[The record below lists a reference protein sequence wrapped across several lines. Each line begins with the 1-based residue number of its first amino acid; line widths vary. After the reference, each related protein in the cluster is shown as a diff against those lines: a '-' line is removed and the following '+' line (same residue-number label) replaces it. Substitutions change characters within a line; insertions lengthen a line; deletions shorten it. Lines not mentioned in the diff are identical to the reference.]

1 MAKTTMKTLLLTTFA
16 ALALTMGT
24 LGAAAK
30 KPATV
35 IHVVTIKWKE
45 GTTPDQIAGA
55 LKGAETV
62 SNSYKGISR
71 VWTKALK
78 VQGSGYTHAI
88 VMEFKNEQAL
98 KDYTDSPAQKEWYK
112 IYLPLRG
119 ESTTHDITN

>member
-1 MAKTTMKTLLLTTFA
+1 MKTLLLTTFA
-16 ALALTMGT
+16 ALALTTGI
-24 LGAAAK
+24 LEAAAK
-30 KPATV
+30 KPVSV

-45 GTTPDQIAGA
+45 GTTPDQIAAA

-62 SNSYKGISR
+62 SNSYSGIER
-71 VWTKALK
+71 IWTKALK

-88 VMEFKNEQAL
+88 VMEFKDEKSL

-112 IYLPLRG
+112 IYLPIRG

>member
-1 MAKTTMKTLLLTTFA
+1 MKTLLLIFVA
-16 ALALTMGT
+16 ALAVSTME
-24 LGAAAK
+24 AAAK

-45 GTTPDQIAGA
+45 GTTPEQIAGA

-62 SNSYKGISR
+62 SNAYKGITR

-88 VMEFKNEQAL
+88 VMEFKDEKAL
-98 KDYTDSPAQKEWYK
+98 KDYTDSAAQKEWYK

>member
-1 MAKTTMKTLLLTTFA
+1 MKTLLLTVVA
-16 ALALTMGT
+16 AVALTMGT
-24 LGAAAK
+24 VEAKAK
-30 KPATV
+30 KPTTV

-45 GTTPDQIAGA
+45 GTTPEQIASA

-62 SNSYKGISR
+62 SDTYNGITR

-88 VMEFKNEQAL
+88 VMEFKSEQAL

>member
-1 MAKTTMKTLLLTTFA
+1 MKTLLLTVVA
-16 ALALTMGT
+16 AVALTMGT
-24 LGAAAK
+24 VEAKAK
-30 KPATV
+30 KPTTV

-45 GTTPDQIAGA
+45 GTTPEQIARA

-62 SNSYKGISR
+62 SDTYKGITR

-88 VMEFKNEQAL
+88 VMEFKSEQAL
-98 KDYTDSPAQKEWYK
+98 KDYTDSPAQKEWYE

>member
-1 MAKTTMKTLLLTTFA
+1 MKTLLLIT
-16 ALALTMGT
+16 ALALTMST
-24 LGAAAK
+24 MEAAAK
-30 KPATV
+30 KPVTV

-45 GTTPDQIAGA
+45 GTTPAQIANA

-62 SNSYKGISR
+62 SNTYKGITR
-71 VWTKALK
+71 LWTKALK

-88 VMEFKNEQAL
+88 VMEFKDEKSL

-112 IYLPLRG
+112 IYLPIRG

>member
-1 MAKTTMKTLLLTTFA
+1 MKKLILTAVA
-16 ALALTMGT
+16 AMVLTMGT
-24 LGAAAK
+24 MEAASAAK
-30 KPATV
+30 KPKTV
-35 IHVVTIKWKE
+35 IHVVTIKWKP
-45 GTTPDQIAGA
+45 GTTPEQISGA
-55 LKGAETV
+55 LQGAETV
-62 SNSYKGISR
+62 ANTYKGITR

-88 VMEFKNEQAL
+88 VMEFKDEKAL

>member
-1 MAKTTMKTLLLTTFA
+1 MKTLLLTTFA

>member
-1 MAKTTMKTLLLTTFA
+1 MKTLLLTVVA
-16 ALALTMGT
+16 AVALTMGT
-24 LGAAAK
+24 VEAKAK
-30 KPATV
+30 KPTTV
-35 IHVVTIKWKE
+35 VHVITIKWKE
-45 GTTPDQIAGA
+45 GTTPEQIASA

-62 SNSYKGISR
+62 SNTYKGITR

-88 VMEFKNEQAL
+88 VMEFKSEQAF

>member
-1 MAKTTMKTLLLTTFA
+1 MKTLLLTVVA
-16 ALALTMGT
+16 AVALSMSTVE
-24 LGAAAK
+24 AKAK
-30 KPATV
+30 KPTTV
-35 IHVVTIKWKE
+35 VHVVTIKWKE
-45 GTTPDQIAGA
+45 GTTPEQIAAA

-62 SNSYKGISR
+62 SNTYKGITR

-88 VMEFKNEQAL
+88 VMEFKSEQAL
-98 KDYTDSPAQKEWYK
+98 KDYTDSAAQKEWYK

>member
-1 MAKTTMKTLLLTTFA
+1 MKTLLLTAVA
-16 ALALTMGT
+16 ALALTVGN
-24 LGAAAK
+24 LEAAAM

-45 GTTPDQIAGA
+45 GTTPEQIASA

-62 SNSYKGISR
+62 SNTYKGITR

-78 VQGSGYTHAI
+78 VQGEGYTHAI
-88 VMEFKNEQAL
+88 VMEFQDEKAL

-112 IYLPLRG
+112 MYLPLRG

>member
-1 MAKTTMKTLLLTTFA
+1 MKTLLLTVVA
-16 ALALTMGT
+16 AVALTMGT
-24 LGAAAK
+24 VEAKAK
-30 KPATV
+30 KPTTV
-35 IHVVTIKWKE
+35 VHVITIKWKE
-45 GTTPDQIAGA
+45 GTTPEQIASA

-62 SNSYKGISR
+62 SNTYKGITR

-88 VMEFKNEQAL
+88 VMEFKSEQAL

>member
-1 MAKTTMKTLLLTTFA
+1 MKTLLLTVVA
-16 ALALTMGT
+16 AVALTMGT
-24 LGAAAK
+24 VEAKAK
-30 KPATV
+30 KPTTV
-35 IHVVTIKWKE
+35 VHVITIKWKE
-45 GTTPDQIAGA
+45 GTTPEQIARA

-62 SNSYKGISR
+62 SDTYKGITR

-88 VMEFKNEQAL
+88 VMEFKSEQAL
-98 KDYTDSPAQKEWYK
+98 KDYTDSPAQKEWYE

>member
-1 MAKTTMKTLLLTTFA
+1 MKTLLLTVVA
-16 ALALTMGT
+16 AVALTMGT
-24 LGAAAK
+24 VEAKAK
-30 KPATV
+30 KPTTV
-35 IHVVTIKWKE
+35 VHVITIKWKE
-45 GTTPDQIAGA
+45 GTTPEQIARA

-62 SNSYKGISR
+62 SDTYKGITR

-88 VMEFKNEQAL
+88 VMEFKSEQAL

>member
-1 MAKTTMKTLLLTTFA
+1 MKTLLFTTFA
-16 ALALTMGT
+16 ALALTAGI
-24 LGAAAK
+24 LEAAAK
-30 KPATV
+30 KPVSV

-45 GTTPDQIAGA
+45 GTTLDQIAAA

-62 SNSYKGISR
+62 SNSYKGIER
-71 VWTKALK
+71 IWTKALK

-88 VMEFKNEQAL
+88 VMEFKDEKSL

-112 IYLPLRG
+112 IYLPIRG